1 MLHHAAI
8 NGYNTNTVGAA
19 YCIAFLIARVGKP
32 PTVRKEAYYEQG
44 RK

>member
-1 MLHHAAI
+1 M
-8 NGYNTNTVGAA
+8 NTVGAA
-19 YCIAFLIARVGKP
+19 YGIAFLTARAGNS